1 MSHRAVAV
9 VFLGLTFAIV
19 ASPAFAQVPSDSH
32 SRFGASASPT
42 HSSSPQLPGSIK
54 GSIQTLDGRSI
65 ADARIELK
73 ELPTGTVLFTTF
85 SQANGSFELYNIP
98 LGTYEV
104 TARSGLSEA
113 RERVDVLPGIAFV
126 SLQISGPVSDPST
139 GATVSVAAMKVPRKA
154 RKEFDKAEKAFN
166 ENKFD
171 DAKERVNKALQLYP
185 NFAQALTLRGILLL
199 NDNQPDEGQA
209 DLQNALKFDPSYS
222 LAYFAM
228 GAALNHVGKYDDA
241 LRILDRGLAISPDT
255 WQGHFESARASLG
268 KEDFAS
274 ALKSVT
280 RAQQLVKEDY
290 PPVSLVKAHALLG
303 LKQYKTAI
311 AELEGYLFRQPNS
324 PNSEGARKT
333 LDRAKAFVANGSVTA
348 GAR

>member
-9 VFLGLTFAIV
+9 VFLNLTFIIV

-32 SRFGASASPT
+32 FGASASPI
-42 HSSSPQLPGSIK
+42 HSSAPQLPGSIK
-54 GSIQTLDGRSI
+54 GSLQTLDGRSI

-73 ELPTGTVLFTTF
+73 ELPTGTVRFTTF

-98 LGTYEV
+98 PGTYEV

-126 SLQISGPVSDPST
+126 SLQISGPVSDPSA
-139 GATVSVAAMKVPRKA
+139 GATVSVAAMKVPGKA
-154 RKEFDKAEKAFN
+154 RKEFEKADKAFN
-166 ENKFD
+166 ENKLD
-171 DAKERVNKALQLYP
+171 EAKERVNKALQLYP
-185 NFAQALTLRGILLL
+185 NYAQALTLRGILLL

-209 DLQNALKFDPSYS
+209 DLQNALSFDPSYP

-241 LRILDRGLAISPDT
+241 LRTLERGLAISPDT
-255 WQGHFESARASLG
+255 WQGHFESAKASLG
-268 KEDFAS
+268 NEDFAS

-290 PPVSLVKAHALLG
+290 PPVRLVKAHALLG
-303 LKQYKTAI
+303 LKQYQTAI
-311 AELEGYLFRQPNS
+311 AELEGYLFREPNS